1 MKTPFYE
8 RHKSLNA
15 KMVDFHG
22 WVMPLQYSAGII
34 NEHMSVRKRAGLF
47 DVSHMGRFEIKGP
60 NSLELLQNL
69 MTNDISKLQENQA
82 IYSPMCYESG
92 GIVDDLIIYM
102 INRERFLLVVNS
114 SNRQKDF
121 EWILEHAIQKA
132 RSPSS
137 AVTIEDVTD
146 SMALLALQGPLAQKV
161 LQEVEADVNFEL
173 IKPFNL
179 VDAKLFGIEC
189 IISRT
194 GYTGEDGF
202 EIFFNSSE
210 LQVWDKL
217 LQVGSKFD
225 IKPAGLG
232 ARDSLR
238 LEAGFMLYGNDIDE
252 NITPL
257 EVPLAWTVK
266 FDKIQEFVGRNA
278 LRTNRL
284 TRKLVGFEMLQRK
297 RIARRGSEVLLAGS
311 KIGLITSGGFSPT
324 LNKSIGFCFVPPEAP
339 FEQIVDISITKGC
352 GDAGAGGADSQ
363 VREVEGGG
371 EREVS
376 TMGIDKKTTL
386 YPAKITST
394 RFYKRSKEVI
404 M

>member
-15 KMVDFHG
+15 QMVDFHG
-22 WVMPLQYSAGII
+22 WVMPLQYSAGIVS
-34 NEHMSVRKRAGLF
+34 EHMRVRKRAGLF

-69 MTNDISKLQENQA
+69 ITNDISKLQENQA
-82 IYSPMCYESG
+82 LYSPMCYESG

-121 EWILEHAIQKA
+121 EWILEHAIQKT
-132 RSPSS
+132 RSSS
-137 AVTIEDVTD
+137 SSINIEDVTD

-161 LQEVEADVNFEL
+161 LQEVQADVNFEL
-173 IKPFNL
+173 VKPFNL

-210 LQVWDKL
+210 LQLWDKL

-297 RIARRGSEVLLAGS
+297 RIARRGNEVLLAGS
-311 KIGLITSGGFSPT
+311 KIGFITSGGFSPT

-339 FEQIVDISITKGC
+339 FEQIVDISITKG
-352 GDAGAGGADSQ
+352 GGEARAGGAGSQ
-363 VREVEGGG
+363 IRELEEG

-394 RFYKRSKEVI
+394 RFYKRSKEVT

>member
-8 RHKSLNA
+8 EHRSLNA

-47 DVSHMGRFEIKGP
+47 DVSHMGRFEVKGP

-82 IYSPMCYESG
+82 LYSPMCYESG

-121 EWILEHAIQKA
+121 EWILEHGNNKQTG
-132 RSPSS
+132 SLSSS
-137 AVTIEDVTD
+137 ASIEDVTD

-161 LQEVEADVNFEL
+161 LQEVVADINFDL
-173 IKPFNL
+173 LKPFNL
-179 VDAKLFGIEC
+179 LNAKLFGVEC

-210 LQVWDKL
+210 VQLWDKL
-217 LQVGSKFD
+217 LHVDSKFD
-225 IKPAGLG
+225 IRPAGLG
-232 ARDSLR
+232 ARDTLR
-238 LEAGFMLYGNDIDE
+238 LEAGFMLYGNDLDE

-266 FDKIQEFVGRNA
+266 FDKIQDFVGKNA
-278 LRTNRL
+278 LRTNML

-297 RIARRGSEVLLAGS
+297 RIARRGSEVFLAGS
-311 KIGLITSGGFSPT
+311 KIGSITSGGFSPT
-324 LNKSIGFCFVPPEAP
+324 LNKSIGFCFVPSDVP
-339 FEQIVDISITKGC
+339 FDQIVDLSITKGARE
-352 GDAGAGGADSQ
+352 GTDG
-363 VREVEGGG
+363 REVVKGGEGGEGG
-371 EREVS
+371 EREPRP
-376 TMGIDKKTTL
+376 MGIDL
-386 YPAKITST
+386 YTAKIRNT
-394 RFYKRSKEVI
+394 RFYKRNKEVK

>member
-1 MKTPFYE
+1 
-8 RHKSLNA
+8 
-15 KMVDFHG
+15 MVDFHG
-22 WVMPLQYSAGII
+22 WVMPLQYSAGIVS
-34 NEHMSVRKRAGLF
+34 EHMRVRKRAGLF

-69 MTNDISKLQENQA
+69 ITNDISKLQENQA
-82 IYSPMCYESG
+82 LYSPMCYESG

-121 EWILEHAIQKA
+121 EWILEHAIQKT
-132 RSPSS
+132 RSSS
-137 AVTIEDVTD
+137 SSINIEDVTD

-161 LQEVEADVNFEL
+161 LQEVQADVNFEL
-173 IKPFNL
+173 VKPFNL

-210 LQVWDKL
+210 LQLWDKL

-297 RIARRGSEVLLAGS
+297 RIARRGNEVLLAGS
-311 KIGLITSGGFSPT
+311 KIGFITSGGFSPT

-339 FEQIVDISITKGC
+339 FEQIVDISITKG
-352 GDAGAGGADSQ
+352 GGEARAGGAGSQ
-363 VREVEGGG
+363 IRELEEG

-394 RFYKRSKEVI
+394 RFYKRSKEVT

>member
-22 WVMPLQYSAGII
+22 WIMPLQYPAGII
-34 NEHMSVRKRAGLF
+34 NEHKSVRKSAGLF
-47 DVSHMGRFEIKGP
+47 DVSHMGRFEVKGP
-60 NSLELLQNL
+60 NSMELLQNL

-82 IYSPMCYESG
+82 LYSPMCYESG

-102 INRERFLLVVNS
+102 ISRERFLLVVNS
-114 SNRQKDF
+114 SNIQKDF
-121 EWILEHAIQKA
+121 EWILEHGMKET
-132 RSPSS
+132 SS
-137 AVTIEDVTD
+137 SSSSVSIDDVTD

-161 LQEVEADVNFEL
+161 LQEVVADINFDL
-173 IKPFNL
+173 VKPFNL
-179 VDAKLFGIEC
+179 LNARLFGVEC

-210 LQVWDKL
+210 VQLWDKL
-217 LQVGSKFD
+217 LQLDSKFD
-225 IKPAGLG
+225 IRPAGLG

-266 FDKIQEFVGRNA
+266 FDKIQDFVGKNA
-278 LRTNRL
+278 LRTKRL

-297 RIARRGSEVLLAGS
+297 RIARGGSKVFLAGS
-311 KIGLITSGGFSPT
+311 NIGFITSGGFSPT
-324 LNKSIGFCFVPPEAP
+324 LNKSIGFCFVPSEVP
-339 FEQIVDISITKGC
+339 FDQIVDLSITKPGQE
-352 GDAGAGGADSQ
+352 GTREGAKA
-363 VREVEGGG
+363 REEGKGEGEGGQG
-371 EREVS
+371 ERS
-376 TMGIDKKTTL
+376 TIGIDL
-386 YPAKITST
+386 YTAKIRNT
-394 RFYKRSKEVI
+394 RFYKRNKDVNL
-404 M
+404 

>member
-47 DVSHMGRFEIKGP
+47 DVSHMGRFEVKGP

-82 IYSPMCYESG
+82 LYSPMCYESG
-92 GIVDDLIIYM
+92 GVVDDLIIYM

-114 SNRQKDF
+114 SNIQKDF
-121 EWILEHAIQKA
+121 EWILEHGMKQT
-132 RSPSS
+132 RSSS
-137 AVTIEDVTD
+137 SQVRIEDVTD
-146 SMALLALQGPLAQKV
+146 KMALLALQGPLAQNV
-161 LQEVEADVNFEL
+161 LQEVVADINFDL
-173 IKPFNL
+173 VKPFNL
-179 VDAKLFGIEC
+179 LNARLFGVEC

-210 LQVWDKL
+210 VQLWDKL
-217 LQVGSKFD
+217 LQLDSKFD
-225 IKPAGLG
+225 ISPAGLA

-266 FDKIQEFVGRNA
+266 FDKLQDFVGKNA
-278 LRTNRL
+278 LRTNSV

-297 RIARRGSEVLLAGS
+297 RIARRGSKVFLAGS
-311 KIGLITSGGFSPT
+311 NIGFITSGGFSPT
-324 LNKSIGFCFVPPEAP
+324 LNKSIGFCFVPSEIP
-339 FEQIVDISITKGC
+339 FEQIVELNITKPE
-352 GDAGAGGADSQ
+352 
-363 VREVEGGG
+363 REGQG
-371 EREVS
+371 ERELGAE
-376 TMGIDKKTTL
+376 GIDL
-386 YPAKITST
+386 YTAKIRNT
-394 RFYKRSKEVI
+394 RFYKRNKELN
-404 M
+404 

>member
-8 RHKSLNA
+8 EHRSLNA

-47 DVSHMGRFEIKGP
+47 DVSHMGRFEVKGP

-82 IYSPMCYESG
+82 LYSPMCYESG

-121 EWILEHAIQKA
+121 EWILEHGNNKQTG
-132 RSPSS
+132 SLSSS
-137 AVTIEDVTD
+137 ASIEDVTD

-161 LQEVEADVNFEL
+161 LQEVVADINFDL
-173 IKPFNL
+173 LKPFNL
-179 VDAKLFGIEC
+179 LNAKLFGVEC

-210 LQVWDKL
+210 VQLWDKL
-217 LQVGSKFD
+217 LHVDSKFD
-225 IKPAGLG
+225 IRPAGLG
-232 ARDSLR
+232 ARDTLR
-238 LEAGFMLYGNDIDE
+238 LEAGFMLYGNDLDE

-266 FDKIQEFVGRNA
+266 FDKIQDFVGKNA
-278 LRTNRL
+278 LRTNML
-284 TRKLVGFEMLQRK
+284 SRKLVGFEMLQRK
-297 RIARRGSEVLLAGS
+297 RIARRGSEVFLAGS
-311 KIGLITSGGFSPT
+311 KIGSITSGGFSPT
-324 LNKSIGFCFVPPEAP
+324 LNKSIGFCFVPSDVP
-339 FEQIVDISITKGC
+339 FDQIVDLSITKGARE
-352 GDAGAGGADSQ
+352 GTDG
-363 VREVEGGG
+363 REVVKGGGG
-371 EREVS
+371 EGEEPRP
-376 TMGIDKKTTL
+376 MGIDL
-386 YPAKITST
+386 YTAKIRNT
-394 RFYKRSKEVI
+394 RFYKRNKEVK

>member
-8 RHKSLNA
+8 EHRSLNA

-34 NEHMSVRKRAGLF
+34 NEHMSVRKGAGLF
-47 DVSHMGRFEIKGP
+47 DVSHMGRFEVKGP

-69 MTNDISKLQENQA
+69 MTNDISKLRENQA
-82 IYSPMCYESG
+82 LYSPMCYESG

-121 EWILEHAIQKA
+121 EWILEHGNNKQTG
-132 RSPSS
+132 SLSSS
-137 AVTIEDVTD
+137 ASIEDVTD

-161 LQEVEADVNFEL
+161 LQEVVADINFDL
-173 IKPFNL
+173 LKPFNL
-179 VDAKLFGIEC
+179 LNAKLFGVEC

-210 LQVWDKL
+210 VQLWDKL
-217 LQVGSKFD
+217 LHVDSKFD
-225 IKPAGLG
+225 IRPAGLG
-232 ARDSLR
+232 ARDTLR
-238 LEAGFMLYGNDIDE
+238 LEAGFMLYGNDLDE

-266 FDKIQEFVGRNA
+266 FDKIQDFVGKNA
-278 LRTNRL
+278 LRTNML
-284 TRKLVGFEMLQRK
+284 SRKLVGFEMLQRK
-297 RIARRGSEVLLAGS
+297 RIARRGSEVFLAGS
-311 KIGLITSGGFSPT
+311 KIGSITSGGFSPT
-324 LNKSIGFCFVPPEAP
+324 LNKSIGFCFVPSDVP
-339 FEQIVDISITKGC
+339 FDQIVDLSITKGARE
-352 GDAGAGGADSQ
+352 GTDG
-363 VREVEGGG
+363 REVVKGGGG
-371 EREVS
+371 EGEEPRP
-376 TMGIDKKTTL
+376 MGIDL
-386 YPAKITST
+386 YTAKIRNT
-394 RFYKRSKEVI
+394 RFYKRNKEVK